1 MNERIRELADEAK
14 LNTVKYA
21 NEHNPKIS
29 DQDWADVYDE
39 KFARLIVR
47 ECAKSANDWYQN
59 HDKIHSDPMSYV
71 LAHFGVE
78 E

>member
-1 MNERIRELADEAK
+1 MNERIRELWIKSASED
-14 LNTVKYA
+14 
-21 NEHNPKIS
+21 S
-29 DQDWADVYDE
+29 DPNNWDTQE
-39 KFARLIVR
+39 QFIERFARLIVL

-59 HDKIHSDPMSYV
+59 HDKIHSDPMSYI